1 MAAPP
6 FDFAECERRL
16 QQVINAPPL
25 PPQLPNEISHPTG
38 DRHITLDQREEISE
52 QLKDSTPGPISMTAA
67 ASDSEAVGYEHE
79 IASVLEDTGFK
90 VDIVNIKGRSAA
102 EEIPAGVEMTVA
114 DPTIRLSHAYRIL
127 HAFQRAG
134 IALVTRINSKRRSKD
149 TLYITVGPNDA
160 PDSVAARARGSW
172 QSPAILL
179 TKWKTKVGAWFG

>member
-16 QQVINAPPL
+16 LRVIDAPPSRQ
-25 PPQLPNEISHPTG
+25 QLPNQIPHPTG

-52 QLKDSTPGPISMTAA
+52 QLKDSTPGPISMTAT
-67 ASDSEAVGYEHE
+67 ASDPEAVGYERE

-90 VDIVNIKGRSAA
+90 VDIVNVKGRSAA

-134 IALVTRINSKRRSKD
+134 IALVTRINAKRRSRD

-160 PDSVAARARGSW
+160 PDSGAATARGRW
-172 QSPAILL
+172 QSPDSLL
-179 TKWKTKVGAWFG
+179 TKWKTKVRAWWG